1 MCHTD
6 SELIGILASLADD
19 ANETTPAPDCS
30 QTSTASSAVN
40 AALNDF
46 PPPQSDDANLPAT
59 VDADQPST
67 NDVTAPAHN
76 SSTFG
81 SFEIPPSLHEESM
94 EDALP
99 DNIAPEEFPHVIEY
113 QTIESSSQ
121 RGNCK
126 LVDNIGYSYTAKR
139 KYDEGNI
146 VWRCTV
152 RNKTTTCLAT
162 VRQHG
167 TTYTPGLQKHSHQPS
182 AGTGTAA
189 KLNAHACPCFT
200 YYLNQLIIIYF
211 PFFLDHQR
219 GENQGN
225 ARPL

>member
-1 MCHTD
+1 MPT
-6 SELIGILASLADD
+6 
-19 ANETTPAPDCS
+19 
-30 QTSTASSAVN
+30 
-40 AALNDF
+40 
-46 PPPQSDDANLPAT
+46 T

-76 SSTFG
+76 SSNFG

-139 KYDEGNI
+139 KYGEGNVLSVI
-146 VWRCTV
+146 RQQLVW
-152 RNKTTTCLAT
+152 
-162 VRQHG
+162 
-167 TTYTPGLQKHSHQPS
+167 
-182 AGTGTAA
+182 
-189 KLNAHACPCFT
+189 
-200 YYLNQLIIIYF
+200 QL
-211 PFFLDHQR
+211 
-219 GENQGN
+219 
-225 ARPL
+225 

>member
-139 KYDEGNI
+139 KYGEGNVLSVI
-146 VWRCTV
+146 RQQLVW
-152 RNKTTTCLAT
+152 
-162 VRQHG
+162 
-167 TTYTPGLQKHSHQPS
+167 
-182 AGTGTAA
+182 
-189 KLNAHACPCFT
+189 
-200 YYLNQLIIIYF
+200 QL
-211 PFFLDHQR
+211 
-219 GENQGN
+219 
-225 ARPL
+225 